1 MNQDQARHS
10 VFKFFSAKYAEAK
23 DDSNVVKVE
32 HFSGSKLDMEV
43 SILKDIRSV
52 EGDRNLAIS
61 IHAYKGHDKAE
72 LKNLLGRGW
81 APDGWVCKDIKLG
94 QDNGVVVR
102 FFSPFDWRNLNNCD
116 LEGLLKGYQ
125 EIRSK
130 IDPCIVQNEKK
141 VGKKGKMVSGKGVGD
156 ALSNL
161 DEPTLKKCFQVYLKH
176 KKLLDLI
183 RVCQKDS
190 SSQTENKKWTNDEC
204 HDAVDR
210 FQKKVK
216 NIDKNLSGYLD
227 CNVFDIL
234 RMGEHEIRHSNMLAW
249 LLDATE
255 THRMG
260 NEFLSS
266 FLNEVVEVAKGK
278 GNGVCEG
285 VVKMVAEHDFGDMSD
300 YKVFREDEHEDIK
313 LMSESAKTIVVIEN
327 KWNAEAGEN
336 QLTKYRERTDAECK
350 DYGAG
355 WEAIYVFLTKDGER
369 PEKDDDD
376 HWIPIS
382 YRQIITMVLD
392 LYGRMAEG
400 SAQKMIVDQ
409 YLQVLKRDADLI
421 QQDDQ
426 VVQDVKKFCKDCD
439 AIRFLPFVGEEY
451 FQRVFDGLRN
461 RDKRQWVRDEE
472 LDAGRGTCIVFFCE
486 ELRLQLVGARYEYCL
501 ELELDRTYSRVCCN
515 LLRKVGGKKKREA
528 VRWNCAK
535 NEHGEPIQKTNVKNW
550 KKFDINS
557 TVPARMLEHMAE
569 NAIASVI
576 EEVSRGVKCG
586 PEIVDKW

>member
-1 MNQDQARHS
+1 MSNKEMAADL
-10 VFKFFSAKYAEAK
+10 AKYFKANGFGSVKLIDNDEKVVVENFGDCRLQLEPKASKEKVRLCAYATSNREKWKEFFKEHRILSNDVINRKK
-23 DDSNVVKVE
+23 DGDSGVVRESFMILEDDWEGVKKRVYDE
-32 HFSGSKLDMEV
+32 CVKMKKLMKDMEGEWPSGGGFGGKECRDDLSGV
-43 SILKDIRSV
+43 DEAVLK
-52 EGDRNLAIS
+52 E
-61 IHAYKGHDKAE
+61 
-72 LKNLLGRGW
+72 
-81 APDGWVCKDIKLG
+81 
-94 QDNGVVVR
+94 
-102 FFSPFDWRNLNNCD
+102 
-116 LEGLLKGYQ
+116 
-125 EIRSK
+125 
-130 IDPCIVQNEKK
+130 
-141 VGKKGKMVSGKGVGD
+141 
-156 ALSNL
+156 
-161 DEPTLKKCFQVYLKH
+161 CFQTYLGH

-183 RVCQKDS
+183 RVCQEDTLS
-190 SSQTENKKWTNDEC
+190 RAENKKWTNDEC
-204 HDAVDR
+204 NDAVAR
-210 FQKKVK
+210 FQEKVK
-216 NIDKNLSGYLD
+216 NIDNGLSKYLD
-227 CNVFDIL
+227 CNLFDIL

-266 FLNEVVEVAKGK
+266 FLNEVVEVAKSK

-355 WEAIYVFLTKDGER
+355 WEAIYVFLTKDGEC

-486 ELRLQLVGARYEYCL
+486 ELRLQLAGARYEYCL

>member
-1 MNQDQARHS
+1 MNNKEMTADLAQYFKANGFES
-10 VFKFFSAKYAEAK
+10 VKPIDRNNEKVVVENFGDCRLQLEPKAAKGKVRLCAFATSNRGEWKEFFKKHGLLSNDVINRKK
-23 DDSNVVKVE
+23 DGDSGVVRESFMILGDDWEGVKKRVYDE
-32 HFSGSKLDMEV
+32 CVKMKKSMKDMEGEWPSGGGSGGKKCRDDLSEV
-43 SILKDIRSV
+43 GEAVLKD
-52 EGDRNLAIS
+52 
-61 IHAYKGHDKAE
+61 
-72 LKNLLGRGW
+72 
-81 APDGWVCKDIKLG
+81 
-94 QDNGVVVR
+94 
-102 FFSPFDWRNLNNCD
+102 
-116 LEGLLKGYQ
+116 
-125 EIRSK
+125 
-130 IDPCIVQNEKK
+130 
-141 VGKKGKMVSGKGVGD
+141 
-156 ALSNL
+156 
-161 DEPTLKKCFQVYLKH
+161 CFQTYLGH

-183 RVCQKDS
+183 QVCQEDTLS
-190 SSQTENKKWTNDEC
+190 RAEKKWTDEEC
-204 HDAVDR
+204 KNAV
-210 FQKKVK
+210 KKFREKV
-216 NIDKNLSGYLD
+216 NAIDSGLRQYLD

-249 LLDATE
+249 MLDATE
-255 THRMG
+255 THDRG
-260 NEFLSS
+260 NEFLGS
-266 FLNEVVEVAKGK
+266 FLNEVVKAAKGED
-278 GNGVCEG
+278 NGVCED
-285 VVKMVAEHDFGDMSD
+285 VVKMVDEHDFGDMSD

-486 ELRLQLVGARYEYCL
+486 ELRLQLAGARYEYCL

-576 EEVSRGVKCG
+576 EEVSRGVEKWG
-586 PEIVDKW
+586 PEIVNKW